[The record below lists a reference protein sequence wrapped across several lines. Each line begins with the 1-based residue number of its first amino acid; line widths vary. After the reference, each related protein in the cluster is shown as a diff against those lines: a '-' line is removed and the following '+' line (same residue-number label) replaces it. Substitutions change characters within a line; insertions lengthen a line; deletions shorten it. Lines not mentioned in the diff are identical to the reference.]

1 MKEGTIQHK
10 IQEIKYMTDNRHAG
24 GCSHHSVSTKEHLK
38 KKIKLYKTH
47 FQTKS
52 ELMFYWKALIC
63 ARHATLRPT
72 KCTRQAMAVALCN
85 RAQTPRAEILDT
97 FLLYAP

>member
-1 MKEGTIQHK
+1 MTGTSPNFTRYTISSPPMKEGTIQHK

-52 ELMFYWKALIC
+52 ELMFY
-63 ARHATLRPT
+63 
-72 KCTRQAMAVALCN
+72 
-85 RAQTPRAEILDT
+85 
-97 FLLYAP
+97 